1 MKLLFVGSP
10 AVAATVLREIAKKHQ
25 VQLVI
30 TRTDSPVGRDRKLQ
44 QTPVADVAQELNI
57 QLLKTDRITAET
69 LEAIRNSNVEKA
81 LVVAYGSLIPK
92 AALDLMP
99 WWNLHFSLLP
109 LWRGATPLQHSLI
122 SGTGQGLSIFEL
134 DAGMDTGP
142 LIKQKAIDLP
152 NDIPAGELLIE
163 LAQEGAYLLLE
174 ALSASPKSTPQTG
187 SSTLAPKIS
196 RHEARI
202 DFTKTA
208 AELQR
213 MIFALNPEPMTW
225 TIAGDTELRVLR
237 AKALGTV
244 DWSSLSTTEGLPG
257 QLERRKNQV
266 LVYCGGG
273 SLLELLK
280 VQPAGKKPM
289 SGIDWARGFSG
300 SKLG

>member
-69 LEAIRNSNVEKA
+69 IDAIRNSNVEKA
-81 LVVAYGSLIPK
+81 LVVAYGSLIPQ

-142 LIKQKAIDLP
+142 LVKQKAIDLP

-273 SLLELLK
+273 SLLELLE

-289 SGIDWARGFSG
+289 RGIDWARGFSG

>member
-69 LEAIRNSNVEKA
+69 IDAIRNSNVEKA
-81 LVVAYGSLIPK
+81 LVVAYGSLIPQ

-122 SGTGQGLSIFEL
+122 SATGQGLSIFEL

-142 LIKQKAIDLP
+142 LVKQKAIDLP

-244 DWSSLSTTEGLPG
+244 DWSSLSTTEGLSG

-273 SLLELLK
+273 SLLELLE

-289 SGIDWARGFSG
+289 RGIDWARGFSG

>member
-10 AVAATVLREIAKKHQ
+10 AAAATVLREIAKKHQ

-69 LEAIRNSNVEKA
+69 IDAIRNSNVERA
-81 LVVAYGSLIPK
+81 LVVAYGSLIPQ

-142 LIKQKAIDLP
+142 LVKQKAIDLP

-225 TIAGDTELRVLR
+225 TIAGNAELRVLR
-237 AKALGTV
+237 AKALGAV

-273 SLLELLK
+273 SLLELLE

-289 SGIDWARGFSG
+289 RGIDWARGFSG

>member
-69 LEAIRNSNVEKA
+69 IDAIRNSNVERA
-81 LVVAYGSLIPK
+81 LVVAYGSLIPQ

-122 SGTGQGLSIFEL
+122 SATGQGLSIFEL

-142 LIKQKAIDLP
+142 LVKQKAIDLP

-244 DWSSLSTTEGLPG
+244 DWSSLSTTEGLSG

-273 SLLELLK
+273 SLLELLE

-289 SGIDWARGFSG
+289 RGIDWARGFSG